1 MNRLF
6 FRSRTFAIASLAALW
21 GVGIALAVAS
31 PASAQSRQSA
41 AAAARDAKPNFVI
54 GTGSKDKVYNKA
66 GNLLV
71 KFLNPTVTAAA
82 AITGGSVD
90 NLDRLI
96 AGTVDG
102 AFVQNDVLRTYGDA
116 RALAVVVRTASVYKE
131 YLHLLCNRASGI
143 TALSQLTEKHTIAAG
158 SPRSGTRQTWQTFVD
173 ANAKYAKVQVSTSDD
188 VVALTSA
195 ADGTEVT
202 CALIVAGMNAPV
214 IAKDAR
220 GLADK
225 IVLATID
232 DDKLTSLKDTKG
244 RPVYEE
250 ATISAKAYP
259 ALAPRGWFSGKDIQT
274 ISVDAVFVTSQ
285 NWIDAN
291 TGHYSDVVRAVN
303 GARPGILD
311 LATPALR

>member
-6 FRSRTFAIASLAALW
+6 FRSLICASLA
-21 GVGIALAVAS
+21 LASIVAIS
-31 PASAQSRQSA
+31 TPSSAQSRQSA
-41 AAAARDAKPNFVI
+41 AAAARDAKPSFVI
-54 GTGSKDKVYNKA
+54 GTGSKDKIYNKA

-71 KFLNPTVTAAA
+71 KFLNPTVAATV

-158 SPRSGTRQTWQTFVD
+158 GVRSGTRQTWQTFVD
-173 ANAKYAKVQVSTSDD
+173 ANAKYGKVQVSTSDD

-232 DDKLTSLKDTKG
+232 DDKLTNLKDSKG

-250 ATISAKAYP
+250 ATIPAKSYP

-285 NWIDAN
+285 NWIDNNGA
-291 TGHYSDVVRAVN
+291 HYSDVARAVN